1 MALEVVVWVVWS
13 RIGGNLHSMLQLELH
28 EVVREPG
35 VP

>member
-1 MALEVVVWVVWS
+1 MALEAAVCVIWS
-13 RIGGNLHSMLQLELH
+13 LIGGNLHLVCQPELH